1 MTTTALQP
9 TKVRGRPA
17 PCWPGTIAIPL
28 AEFGKSLDDADLDEW
43 FEAFAERNSD
53 MAEYEISNTG
63 HLLIREPTGNP
74 GSMYELRLAGALM
87 FWADDHGG
95 VAFGSTSLF
104 ILPDGSRFG
113 PDAAWIREE
122 RRDELMLPENRP
134 FAHIVPDFIAE
145 IKSPSNSNAELL
157 HKIDLFLEHGAQLAW
172 FIDAE
177 TRTVIKFRPGQEPE
191 TLNNPEYI
199 DGDDDVLPGFRFPVR
214 GRIFDLFADIEP
226 QETQDAVGESGP

>member
-1 MTTTALQP
+1 MTTAALQP

-74 GSMYELRLAGALM
+74 GSVYELRLAGALL
-87 FWADDHGG
+87 FWSDEHGG
-95 VAFGSTSLF
+95 VAFGSTSRF
-104 ILPDGSRFG
+104 ILPDRSHFG

-122 RRDELMLPENRP
+122 RRDEIMQRENRP
-134 FAHIVPDFIAE
+134 FPHIVPDFIAE

-157 HKIDLFLEHGAQLAW
+157 NKIDLFLEHGTKLAW

-191 TLNNPEYI
+191 ALHDPEYI
-199 DGDDDVLPGFRFPVR
+199 DGDDDVLPGFRFAVR
-214 GRIFDLFADIEP
+214 ERIFDLFPNVE
-226 QETQDAVGESGP
+226 